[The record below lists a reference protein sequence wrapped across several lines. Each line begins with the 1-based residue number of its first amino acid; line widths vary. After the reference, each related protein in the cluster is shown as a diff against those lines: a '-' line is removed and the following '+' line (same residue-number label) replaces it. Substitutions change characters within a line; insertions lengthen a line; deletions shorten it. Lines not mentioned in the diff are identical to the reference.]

1 MPSRTPTLL
10 RAALAG
16 AASGSRSQAVLAA
29 CVLTPPG
36 STRLDR
42 WLHRPSLRRSV
53 LYGAA
58 GELVGDKLP
67 ITPSRTDPP
76 GLGARLA
83 LGAVTAGLI
92 GTRRGER
99 AALPALVGLLA
110 AAGTTFA
117 GPPARAAAAA
127 RLGSDLPGALAE
139 DVLALGLAAAATRS
153 GR

>member
-1 MPSRTPTLL
+1 MPPRTSTLL

-29 CVLTPPG
+29 CVLTRPG

-42 WLHRPSLRRSV
+42 WLHRPSVRRSV

-67 ITPSRTDPP
+67 VAPSRTEPP

-83 LGAVTAGLI
+83 LGAATAGLLA
-92 GTRRGER
+92 TRRGER
-99 AALPALVGLLA
+99 PALPAVVGLLA

-127 RLGSDLPGALAE
+127 RFGSDLPGALTE
-139 DVLALGLAAAATRS
+139 DVLAVGLAAAATRT